1 MDFKRQKSQSG
12 FTLIELLI
20 TVVVLGVLIALAA
33 PSFFEILE
41 RRKIVGATDLL
52 HSDLLFAKTETIKRN
67 KVIRVAFKN
76 KGTTNWCYGMKE
88 EVTCD
93 CTIANDCTIDGVE
106 RVVKADDFPNTS
118 ATWAYSLGLDYT
130 EFDALRGFAN
140 PIGSTTFSIGSASAK
155 ITSSLQGRVT
165 ICSDTAVGGYPSC

>member
-1 MDFKRQKSQSG
+1 MDRNTQKG

-20 TVVVLGVLIALAA
+20 TVVVLGILLALAA

-41 RRKIVGATDLL
+41 RRKIVGATNLL

-67 KVIRVAFKN
+67 KVIRVSFKN

-93 CTIANDCTIDGVE
+93 CTIANDCAIDGVE
-106 RVVKADDFPNTS
+106 HVVKASDFPNVS
-118 ATWAYSLGLDYT
+118 GTWTFGSDIS
-130 EFDALRGFAN
+130 EFDPLRGFVDLNDA
-140 PIGSTTFSIGSASAK
+140 GTATFSIDSADADVVLSINGRARVC
-155 ITSSLQGRVT
+155 SSTG
-165 ICSDTAVGGYPSC
+165 VGGYPSC

>member
-1 MDFKRQKSQSG
+1 MDRNTQKG

-20 TVVVLGVLIALAA
+20 TVVVLGILLALAA

-41 RRKIVGATDLL
+41 RRKIVGATNLL

-67 KVIRVAFKN
+67 KVIRVSFKN

-93 CTIANDCTIDGVE
+93 CTTANDCNIDGVE
-106 RVVKADDFPNTS
+106 RVVKASDFPNVS
-118 ATWAYSLGLDYT
+118 GTWNFGSDKT
-130 EFDALRGFAN
+130 EFNALRGFVA
-140 PIGSTTFSIGSASAK
+140 PSDAGTATFSIGSSSADIVLS
-155 ITSSLQGRVT
+155 ITGRVRV
-165 ICSDTAVGGYPSC
+165 CSDSAVGGYAGC

>member
-1 MDFKRQKSQSG
+1 MEQNNMDQNKQKG

-20 TVVVLGVLIALAA
+20 TVVVLGILIALAA

-67 KVIRVAFKN
+67 TPVRVSFKN

-88 EVTCD
+88 TVTCD
-93 CTIANDCTIDGVE
+93 CTTANDCTIDGIE
-106 RVVKADDFPNTS
+106 RVVKASDFPNVS
-118 ATWAYSLGLDYT
+118 GTWNYT
-130 EFDALRGFAN
+130 GDITQFDALRGFSN
-140 PIGSTTFSIGSASAK
+140 PFGTATFSIGSAAASVVST
-155 ITSSLQGRVT
+155 IRGRVKV
-165 ICSDTAVGGYPSC
+165 CSNSAVGGYPSC

>member
-1 MDFKRQKSQSG
+1 MDQNRQKG

-20 TVVVLGVLIALAA
+20 TVVILGILLALAA

-67 KVIRVAFKN
+67 KVIRISFKN

-93 CTIANDCTIDGVE
+93 CTTANDCDIDGVE
-106 RVVKADDFPNTS
+106 RVVKASDFPNVS
-118 ATWAYSLGLDYT
+118 STWTFGSDTA
-130 EFDALRGFAN
+130 EFDPIRGFVNLNDA
-140 PIGSTTFSIGSASAK
+140 GTATFSIGSADTNVVLS
-155 ITSSLQGRVT
+155 ITGRSR
-165 ICSDTAVGGYPSC
+165 ICSDTGIGGYPSC